1 MMHRSKSALTA
12 ALSLFL
18 LLAGSAGAQA
28 PASPPDT
35 PQGRR
40 IAALIAAF
48 ETGTPD
54 AIRTF
59 VTGNFAASA
68 QKQVP
73 LEQRVQ
79 RLGGMAKEVGP
90 IAFHQMLPSQ
100 APEIKFLARGKKTQD
115 WVEIGMM
122 LEPAPDFGI
131 LGLKFEDSQG
141 PGAAAETRKG
151 SDAEVAAA
159 ADALLSADHG
169 EGSFS
174 GVVLIAKNGKPFFHK
189 AYGMANRDLAAPNR
203 PDTKFNLGSINK
215 VFTQVAIAQL
225 AEQGKLS
232 LSDTIRKRLPD
243 YPSPVADK
251 ITIQQ
256 LLTMTSGLGDFFGER
271 YDATPKSKFRTL
283 ADFLPM
289 FVNEP
294 LLFEPGTSKS
304 YSNAGYIV
312 LGLIIEKV
320 SGESYYDY
328 VRQHVF
334 LPAGMKDTDA
344 YMQDAI
350 VPNRAV
356 GYTRESE
363 DGKTAARAQA
373 NQRLHAARAL
383 ELGRRRLLD
392 GAGPARLRRRD
403 ARRQA
408 ALPGVDGLVLLRQ
421 VEGPGR
427 GRRAAQALRRLRLRR
442 RLAGRQR
449 RHRDRP
455 RHRLLDR
462 RALER
467 RPALG
472 GDRGEKAPPVA
483 GVVVARRCKLRL
495 MRAAQG
501 PPLRHQRRSAADDL
515 DPDLR
520 VVGAKGLPRP
530 A

>member
-1 MMHRSKSALTA
+1 MKHRSKSALAA

-18 LLAGSAGAQA
+18 LLAASAGAES
-28 PASPPDT
+28 PVSSPPDT

-48 ETGTPD
+48 EIGTPD
-54 AIRTF
+54 AIRAF
-59 VTGNFAASA
+59 ITGNFAASA

-79 RLGGMAKEVGP
+79 RLGGMAKDVGP
-90 IAFHQMLPSQ
+90 IAFQQLLPSQ
-100 APEIKFLARGKKTQD
+100 APEIKFLARGKKTQN

-122 LEPAPDFGI
+122 LEPEPDFGI

-169 EGSFS
+169 ESSFS

-189 AYGMANRDLAAPNR
+189 AYGMANRDFGVPNR

-215 VFTQVAIAQL
+215 VFTQVAIGQL
-225 AEQGKLS
+225 AEQGKLA

-256 LLTMTSGLGDFFGER
+256 LVMMTSGLGDFFGER

-283 ADFLPM
+283 ADFLPL

-294 LLFEPGTSKS
+294 LLFEPGTSRS

-344 YMQDAI
+344 SMQDAI

-363 DGKTAARAQA
+363 DGKPQTGPKRINLYTLPARSSSAGGGYSTAPDLLAFDAALRAD
-373 NQRLHAARAL
+373 
-383 ELGRRRLLD
+383 RLLSPAWTGWYFSD
-392 GAGPARLRRRD
+392 KSTAPAADAAPRKHSGGSGFAGGS
-403 ARRQA
+403 
-408 ALPGVDGLVLLRQ
+408 PGVN
-421 VEGPGR
+421 
-427 GRRAAQALRRLRLRR
+427 
-442 RLAGRQR
+442 
-449 RHRDRP
+449 
-455 RHRLLDR
+455 
-462 RALER
+462 
-467 RPALG
+467 
-472 GDRGEKAPPVA
+472 
-483 GVVVARRCKLRL
+483 GVIET
-495 MRAAQG
+495 
-501 PPLRHQRRSAADDL
+501 DL
-515 DPDLR
+515 DTGYSIIVLSNDDPPSAET
-520 VVGAKGLPRP
+520 VAKKIRQWLGLN
-530 A
+530 

>member
-1 MMHRSKSALTA
+1 MKHRSKSALAA
-12 ALSLFL
+12 ALLFL
-18 LLAGSAGAQA
+18 LLAASAGAQV
-28 PASPPDT
+28 PVSSPPDT

-54 AIRTF
+54 AIRAFITA
-59 VTGNFAASA
+59 NFAASA
-68 QKQVP
+68 QKEVP

-79 RLGGMAKEVGP
+79 RLGGMAREVGP
-90 IAFHQMLPSQ
+90 IAFQQMLPSQ
-100 APEIKFLARGKKTQD
+100 APEIKFLARSKKTQE
-115 WVEIGMM
+115 WAEIGMM
-122 LEPAPDFGI
+122 LSPAPEYGS
-131 LGLKFEDSQG
+131 LGGKTDDSPG

-159 ADALLSADHG
+159 ADALLSMD
-169 EGSFS
+169 FS

-189 AYGMANRDLAAPNR
+189 AYGMANRDFGTPNR

-232 LSDTIRKRLPD
+232 LSDTIRRRLPG

-251 ITIQQ
+251 VTIQQ
-256 LLTMTSGLGDFFGER
+256 LVTMTSGLGDFFGER

-283 ADFLPM
+283 ADFLPL

-294 LLFEPGTSKS
+294 LLFEPGTSRS

-328 VRQHVF
+328 VRNRIF

-363 DGKTAARAQA
+363 DGKPQPGPKRT
-373 NQRLHAARAL
+373 NVYTL
-383 ELGRRRLLD
+383 
-392 GAGPARLRRRD
+392 PARSSSAGGGYSTAPDLLAFD
-403 ARRQA
+403 AAMRADKLLSPAWTGWYFSDKTKAPA
-408 ALPGVDGLVLLRQ
+408 ADAAPRKHSGGSGFAGGSPGVNGVIETD
-421 VEGPGR
+421 
-427 GRRAAQALRRLRLRR
+427 
-442 RLAGRQR
+442 
-449 RHRDRP
+449 
-455 RHRLLDR
+455 LDT
-462 RALER
+462 
-467 RPALG
+467 G
-472 GDRGEKAPPVA
+472 YS
-483 GVVVARRCKLRL
+483 VVVLSNDD
-495 MRAAQG
+495 
-501 PPLRHQRRSAADDL
+501 PPSAETVTKKIRQWL
-515 DPDLR
+515 
-520 VVGAKGLPRP
+520 GLN
-530 A
+530 

>member
-1 MMHRSKSALTA
+1 MMHRSKSAPAA

-18 LLAGSAGAQA
+18 LLAASGAAQA
-28 PASPPDT
+28 PSPPDT

-48 ETGTPD
+48 ETGMPD

-68 QKQVP
+68 QKEVP
-73 LEQRVQ
+73 LEQRVE
-79 RLGGMAKEVGP
+79 RLGGMAREVGP
-90 IAFHQMLPSQ
+90 IAFQKMLPSQ
-100 APEIKFLARGKKTQD
+100 APEIKFLVRAKKTQQ
-115 WVEIGMM
+115 WFEIGMM
-122 LEPAPDFGI
+122 LEPAPAFGI
-131 LGLKFEDSQG
+131 LGWKIDDSQG
-141 PGAAAETRKG
+141 PDAPAESRKG

-159 ADALLSADHG
+159 AEVLLSADHG
-169 EGSFS
+169 EDSFS
-174 GVVLIAKNGKPFFHK
+174 GVVLIAKDGKPFFHK
-189 AYGMANRDLAAPNR
+189 AYGKANRDFGAPNR

-225 AEQGKLS
+225 AEQDKLS

-256 LLTMTSGLGDFFGER
+256 LVTMTSGLGDFFGER
-271 YDATPKSKFRTL
+271 FDATPKSRFRSL

-294 LLFEPGTSKS
+294 LLFEPGTSRS

-320 SGESYYDY
+320 SGQSYYDY
-328 VRQHVF
+328 VRQHIF

-363 DGKTAARAQA
+363 DGKPQ
-373 NQRLHAARAL
+373 
-383 ELGRRRLLD
+383 
-392 GAGPARLRRRD
+392 AGPRRINLYTLPARSSSAGGGYSTAPDLLAFD
-403 ARRQA
+403 AAMRADKLLSPAWTGWYFSDKSKAPA
-408 ALPGVDGLVLLRQ
+408 AGAAPRKHSGGSGFAGGSPGVN
-421 VEGPGR
+421 
-427 GRRAAQALRRLRLRR
+427 
-442 RLAGRQR
+442 
-449 RHRDRP
+449 
-455 RHRLLDR
+455 
-462 RALER
+462 
-467 RPALG
+467 
-472 GDRGEKAPPVA
+472 
-483 GVVVARRCKLRL
+483 GVIET
-495 MRAAQG
+495 
-501 PPLRHQRRSAADDL
+501 DL
-515 DPDLR
+515 DTGYSI
-520 VVGAKGLPRP
+520 VVLSNDDPPSAETVAKKIRQWLGL
-530 A
+530 

>member
-1 MMHRSKSALTA
+1 MHRSKTALTA

-100 APEIKFLARGKKTQD
+100 APEIKFLARGKKTRD

-225 AEQGKLS
+225 AEKGKLS

-328 VRQHVF
+328 VRQQVF

-363 DGKTAARAQA
+363 DGKPQPGPKRT
-373 NQRLHAARAL
+373 NVYTL
-383 ELGRRRLLD
+383 
-392 GAGPARLRRRD
+392 PARSSSAGGGYSTAPDLLAFD
-403 ARRQA
+403 AAMRADKLLSPAWTGWYFSDKSKAPA
-408 ALPGVDGLVLLRQ
+408 ADAAPRKHSGGSGFAGGSPGVNGVIETDLDTGYSIVVLSNDDPPSAETVAKKLRQ
-421 VEGPGR
+421 W
-427 GRRAAQALRRLRLRR
+427 
-442 RLAGRQR
+442 
-449 RHRDRP
+449 
-455 RHRLLDR
+455 
-462 RALER
+462 
-467 RPALG
+467 LG
-472 GDRGEKAPPVA
+472 
-483 GVVVARRCKLRL
+483 L
-495 MRAAQG
+495 
-501 PPLRHQRRSAADDL
+501 
-515 DPDLR
+515 
-520 VVGAKGLPRP
+520 
-530 A
+530 